1 MTPLSERR
9 VMHVAAVD
17 IDIVFMVTVFMDG
30 RNY

>member
-17 IDIVFMVTVFMDG
+17 DIVFMVTVFMDG